1 MSLGEPIPL
10 GSPYPIA
17 NYHNAMVSYLAVVQS
32 TQNQSITTYTNLRFT
47 GSCVFKGVCF
57 FIAEEG
63 GLFKYGGDLDY
74 DAIEPVKASIKTD
87 RSNKAS
93 GQNGEYPTQ
102 HRKRIPTSKVYL
114 NMVATGDASLG
125 MGINDDDPIV
135 YPIDYQ
141 KDGLEVYPVKV
152 GRGIDY
158 NSLQITVDGFDVLE
172 SIEYE
177 PEEIR
182 RRGK

>member
-1 MSLGEPIPL
+1 MVLGAPIPIAYPL
-10 GSPYPIA
+10 PIA
-17 NYHNAMVSYLAVVQS
+17 ATVGVMVSHLAIVQS
-32 TQNQSITTYTNLRFT
+32 TENRAITTYTNMPFV
-47 GSCVFKGVCF
+47 GSCVFGGVSL
-57 FIAEEG
+57 FIGES
-63 GLFKYGGDLDY
+63 GLFKYGGDTDNG
-74 DAIEPVKASIKTD
+74 APVKASIKTD
-87 RSNKAS
+87 RDNSFP
-93 GQNGEYPTQ
+93 GQNGNYKSQ

-114 NMVATGDASLG
+114 NMVKTEDVNLEL
-125 MGINDDDPIV
+125 GINDSNPLV
-135 YPIDYQ
+135 YPVDYQ

-177 PEEIR
+177 PVEIR